1 MKTFTKIT
9 LLAAG
14 FAATVAA
21 LPVLAAADTTT
32 GNAASTAAPA
42 GKHPGLRAL
51 LHRRAIRQQV
61 AKRLGLS
68 ADQISQLK
76 STRAST
82 ATAIKAIRADTSL
95 TPDQKK
101 AKARETIQAART
113 QMRGVLTA
121 DQQAKLGKIR
131 TFLRNHRAQADR
143 AL

>member
-1 MKTFTKIT
+1 MKILTKIT

-14 FAATVAA
+14 FAVAASA
-21 LPVLAAADTTT
+21 LPVLAAADAST
-32 GNAASTAAPA
+32 GNATTTVAPA

-51 LHRRAIRQQV
+51 MHRRAIRQQV

-68 ADQISQLK
+68 ADQVSQLK
-76 STRAST
+76 ATRAST

-113 QMRGVLTA
+113 QMKGVLTA

-131 TFLRNHRAQADR
+131 SFLRNHRAQAGG